1 MQKRLDGIASEFV
14 HSNPTLERIEHGLED
29 FEHRLI
35 KLDSHLQSQ
44 RASSAYH
51 DGGLNKQIQRSKRVA
66 KRTQKYVWWNWS
78 IFRLP
83 IGTLSVET
91 SEVVSDLYDDTEV
104 ATKVFQSSV
113 NFLPAPW
120 IADALATVSNGVS
133 LGARDIPKFWCTSNV
148 SPLRSRNLVPSTFAA
163 ALRDRDPYE
172 VSSCLK
178 ETNER
183 ILRLIFLED
192 PSELNS
198 TRNVGSQVFPTWTR
212 NRTPMLI

>member
-1 MQKRLDGIASEFV
+1 M
-14 HSNPTLERIEHGLED
+14 
-29 FEHRLI
+29 
-35 KLDSHLQSQ
+35 
-44 RASSAYH
+44 
-51 DGGLNKQIQRSKRVA
+51 
-66 KRTQKYVWWNWS
+66 
-78 IFRLP
+78 
-83 IGTLSVET
+83 ET

-120 IADALATVSNGVS
+120 IADTLATVSNGGS

-148 SPLRSRNLVPSTFAA
+148 SPLRPRNLVPSTFAA

-198 TRNVGSQVFPTWTR
+198 TRNHLEGFWPTLRITSVHKAIWGINVGQKDSRSISVSMHTVSDCRRSLPPEKSCAECRDEDISPTTEKIDYIF
-212 NRTPMLI
+212 L